1 MLSAIP
7 FPYKVI
13 AAVLALALLFGGTYW
28 KGYSSGRAIAAEEI
42 QQFKDK
48 NAKIIAD
55 LERKNAQVKER
66 VVTQYVDRV
75 RVVKQQEV
83 VYRDRAIASVP
94 QQAVMSNGWVYLHD
108 ASATSNEAD
117 VEESSDA
124 KPSGVTDT
132 QALAA
137 IVSNYARCNA
147 NATQLESLQDWV
159 RQMQETT
166 NK

>member
-1 MLSAIP
+1 MLNVIP
-7 FPYKVI
+7 LPYKII
-13 AAVLALALLFGGTYW
+13 AAVLALVLLFGGTYW

-42 QQFKDK
+42 QDFKDK
-48 NAKIIAD
+48 SAKIIAD

-66 VVTQYVDRV
+66 IVTQYVDRV

-94 QQAVMSNGWVYLHD
+94 QQAVMSNGWIYLHD
-108 ASATSNEAD
+108 ASATSAEAN
-117 VEESSDA
+117 VENSSDA

-137 IVSNYARCNA
+137 IVSNYSRCNA
-147 NATQLESLQDWV
+147 NANQLESLQSWIK
-159 RQMQETT
+159 QMQENT
-166 NK
+166 K